1 MTKSS
6 LYIIV
11 VGNFLPGCTG
21 HDFGVLKRQVVPVK
35 VDIGYGQS
43 KVHQVD
49 HVVGLA
55 ARQPQQKVLWLYIP
69 SLTEMCQIMYCI

>member
-1 MTKSS
+1 MSLTNST

-21 HDFGVLKRQVVPVK
+21 HDFGVLKREVVPVK
-35 VDIGYGQS
+35 VQVGDGQP

-55 ARQPQQKVLWLYIP
+55 AGQPQQKVLWLYIP
-69 SLTEMCQIMYCI
+69 